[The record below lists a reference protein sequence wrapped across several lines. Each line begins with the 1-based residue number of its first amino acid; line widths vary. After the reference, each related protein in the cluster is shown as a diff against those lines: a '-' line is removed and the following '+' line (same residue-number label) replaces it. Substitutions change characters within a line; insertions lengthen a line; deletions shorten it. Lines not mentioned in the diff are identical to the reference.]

1 MRKFLLL
8 LVLCLSSVG
17 ATFAQIKISGK
28 VVDAETG
35 QPLIGATVMIGTT
48 TGVATLADGTYV
60 LPVPASAGEHPVLT
74 FTYIG
79 YESLNV
85 TVGKNHVVN
94 AKLKPEVV
102 IDQIV
107 VTGFKNA
114 KKESFTGSSVKISAD
129 DVAIAG
135 VTDVSRMLEGQVA
148 GVSVQNVSSTFG
160 SAPKVRIRGVTSLS
174 GENKPLWVVDGVVLE
189 DVVNISNDQLSSGDP
204 TTLLGSS
211 VDIIK
216 KYGHLDILVNNA
228 GITRDN
234 LVMKM
239 NDEEF
244 DAVYET
250 NLKGVFHTIHHTSR
264 YFLKQKSGRIINIS
278 SVSGITG
285 NAGQANY
292 CAAKAG
298 VIGLTKSVARELSSR
313 GITANL
319 VAPGMIETD
328 MTKDL
333 PDTVK
338 ENMLHN
344 IPLGR
349 IGKPEEIAAAV
360 AFLASEEAGYITGQ
374 VLAVDGGMT
383 M

>member
-1 MRKFLLL
+1 MLENKVA
-8 LVLCLSSVG
+8 LVTG
-17 ATFAQIKISGK
+17 AAKGIGRAIALRL
-28 VVDAETG
+28 AEDK
-35 QPLIGATVMIGTT
+35 ATVI
-48 TGVATLADGTYV
+48 
-60 LPVPASAGEHPVLT
+60 
-74 FTYIG
+74 
-79 YESLNV
+79 
-85 TVGKNHVVN
+85 VN
-94 AKLKPEVV
+94 YNGSKERAEEVV
-102 IDQIV
+102 
-107 VTGFKNA
+107 KMRA
-114 KKESFTGSSVKISAD
+114 ESYQCNVAD
-129 DVAIAG
+129 DEACQ
-135 VTDVSRMLEGQVA
+135 TML
-148 GVSVQNVSSTFG
+148 
-160 SAPKVRIRGVTSLS
+160 R
-174 GENKPLWVVDGVVLE
+174 
-189 DVVNISNDQLSSGDP
+189 
-204 TTLLGSS
+204 
-211 VDIIK
+211 DIIK

-313 GITANL
+313 GITANV

>member
-1 MRKFLLL
+1 MLENKVA
-8 LVLCLSSVG
+8 LVTG
-17 ATFAQIKISGK
+17 AAKGIGRAIALRL
-28 VVDAETG
+28 AEEK
-35 QPLIGATVMIGTT
+35 ATVI
-48 TGVATLADGTYV
+48 
-60 LPVPASAGEHPVLT
+60 
-74 FTYIG
+74 
-79 YESLNV
+79 
-85 TVGKNHVVN
+85 VN
-94 AKLKPEVV
+94 YNGSKERAEEVV
-102 IDQIV
+102 KMITDM
-107 VTGFKNA
+107 GGRA
-114 KKESFTGSSVKISAD
+114 ESYQCNVAD
-129 DVAIAG
+129 DEVCQ
-135 VTDVSRMLEGQVA
+135 TM
-148 GVSVQNVSSTFG
+148 
-160 SAPKVRIRGVTSLS
+160 IR
-174 GENKPLWVVDGVVLE
+174 
-189 DVVNISNDQLSSGDP
+189 
-204 TTLLGSS
+204 
-211 VDIIK
+211 DIIK

-313 GITANL
+313 GITANV